1 MSGFVLLNT
10 KRMGDLLLYL
20 IYHTRSVKTISRIPY
35 ASSNCCAV
43 LCKNPQ
49 RHRSRSEPHASE
61 TVKDSHRAGGPKG
74 DPAGA
79 TTASRL
85 FAMAWPAGD
94 PLGPPLPRP
103 LAGVFSPASQPAV
116 SRFVAELLQRFISR
130 RRLYHVEVF
139 HPLRNCLLV
148 LSCAGSLAAQ
158 SFNAPAG
165 IRSAQRRPTGAIL
178 PGGRIIQPEGE
189 QFLTGSGP
197 F

>member
-1 MSGFVLLNT
+1 WGPPRPPPRQVVC
-10 KRMGDLLLYL
+10 
-20 IYHTRSVKTISRIPY
+20 VKGGGG
-35 ASSNCCAV
+35 
-43 LCKNPQ
+43 
-49 RHRSRSEPHASE
+49 
-61 TVKDSHRAGGPKG
+61 GGPLWV
-74 DPAGA
+74 
-79 TTASRL
+79 R
-85 FAMAWPAGD
+85 
-94 PLGPPLPRP
+94 LPRP
-103 LAGVFSPASQPAV
+103 LAGVFFPASQPAV
-116 SRFVAELLQRFISR
+116 SRFVTELLQRFISR

-197 F
+197 FGLEATPERSPSSIGAARRPTGGGAPSTSIRRATTTATPAIWRWIANAACSTWWIRPTSASL